1 MADKNKMHEYYSRPV
16 EMGKWDGFKQ
26 FLWNGETSECL
37 GRTGGSWGKCQIPTF
52 SATFFREV
60 LTRVDY
66 VTRGEGKNMEDSCS
80 T

>member
-52 SATFFREV
+52 SELFF
-60 LTRVDY
+60 
-66 VTRGEGKNMEDSCS
+66 GKSLPESI